1 MTGVQRDSMRKVDR
15 TAPPPPGEIRP
26 FRFPPFLRTRLA
38 NGLAV
43 LAARQPGPPL
53 VSIELVSPAGGQFDP
68 KGNVGIAA
76 MTAAVLD
83 EGTVRRSS
91 MDIAATAERL
101 GGYLVSGAD
110 WDVGYLATG
119 LLSEH
124 RPAGLELLAEVAL
137 SPTFP
142 EQEIERLRRQRLTE
156 ILRRAQDPS
165 ALADDRFHREVY
177 RGTVYAAPLLG
188 EAESVSRLDRDSMLA
203 FYRGHYGLAGSAL
216 VAVGDC
222 EPEELLREAESLF
235 ATDARPPA
243 VPAPPEIRPAPLP
256 GIVVHLV
263 DRPGAAQTELRLG
276 HVGVPRKHPEY
287 VTLVVLNTLLGGKF
301 TSRINMNLRERHG
314 FTYGATSRFVP
325 RMGPGPFMVAA
336 GVETESAGAAAREV
350 LYELRRVREAL
361 VEPEEMEETRSYM
374 IGVFPYTVQTIGDLA
389 KRLET
394 LSVYGL
400 PDDYYTWHLQRIA
413 GVTREEV
420 LEAARRHLDPEH
432 IAIVAVGPAEELE
445 PQFAGLGPV
454 TVWAPEGELQA
465 VQQESM

>member
-1 MTGVQRDSMRKVDR
+1 MPKVDR
-15 TAPPPPGEIRP
+15 TAPPPPGEVRP

-43 LAARQPGPPL
+43 LAARLPGPPL
-53 VSIELVSPAGGQFDP
+53 LSIEMVSPAGGQFDAEG
-68 KGNVGIAA
+68 KEGIAA

-91 MDIAATAERL
+91 IEIAATAERL
-101 GGYLVSGAD
+101 GGYLTSGAD

-119 LLSEH
+119 LLSQH
-124 RPAGLELLAEVAL
+124 RRAGLELLAEVAV

-142 EQEIERLRRQRLTE
+142 AEEIERLRRQRLTE

-165 ALADDRFHREVY
+165 VLADDRFHREVY
-177 RGTVYAAPLLG
+177 RGTVYAHSLLG

-203 FYRGHYGLAGSAL
+203 FYRRHYGLAGSAL
-216 VAVGDC
+216 IAVGDC
-222 EPEELLREAESLF
+222 EPETLLREIESTF
-235 ATDARPPA
+235 AAAAPLPEAPA
-243 VPAPPEIRPAPLP
+243 APAIRPAPMT
-256 GIVVHLV
+256 GITVHLV

-276 HVGVPRKHPEY
+276 HPGVSRTHPEY

-314 FTYGATSRFVP
+314 FTYGANSRFVA
-325 RMGPGPFMVAA
+325 RMGPGPFLVAA
-336 GVETESAGAAAREV
+336 GVATESAGAAAREV
-350 LYELRRVREAL
+350 LHELRRVREAL
-361 VEPEEMEETRSYM
+361 VEPAELEETRSYM

-400 PDDYYTWHLQRIA
+400 PDDYYTWYLERIA

-420 LEAARRHLDPEH
+420 LAAARRHLDPER
-432 IAIVAVGPAEELE
+432 IAIVAVGPAEALE
-445 PQFAGLGPV
+445 KQFAGLGPV
-454 TVWAPEGELQA
+454 TVWAPEGELQT
-465 VQQESM
+465 VQQESV

>member
-1 MTGVQRDSMRKVDR
+1 VVDR
-15 TAPPPPGEIRP
+15 TLPPPPGEIRP
-26 FRFPPFLRTRLA
+26 FRFPPFLRTRLT

-43 LAARQPGPPL
+43 LAARLPGPPL
-53 VSIELVSPAGGQFDP
+53 VSIEMVSPAGGQFDEEG
-68 KGNVGIAA
+68 KAGIAA

-83 EGTVRRSS
+83 EGTVRRASIE
-91 MDIAATAERL
+91 IAATAERL

-124 RPAGLELLAEVAL
+124 RHAGLELLADVAL

-142 EQEIERLRRQRLTE
+142 EHEIERLRRQRLTE

-165 ALADDRFHREVY
+165 TLADDRFHREVY
-177 RGTVYAAPLLG
+177 RGTVYAHSLLG
-188 EAESVSRLDRDSMLA
+188 ETESVSQLDRDSMLA
-203 FYRGHYGLAGSAL
+203 FHRRHYSLAGSAL
-216 VAVGDC
+216 IAVGDC
-222 EPEELLREAESLF
+222 EPEALLREIESTF
-235 ATDARPPA
+235 ADAAPLPA
-243 VPAPPEIRPAPLP
+243 VPTAPVIRPAPLT
-256 GIVVHLV
+256 GIAVHLV

-276 HVGVPRKHPEY
+276 HPGVPRTHPEY

-314 FTYGATSRFVP
+314 FTYGATSRFMP
-325 RMGPGPFMVAA
+325 RMGPGPFLVAA
-336 GVETESAGAAAREV
+336 GVATESAGAAAREV
-350 LYELRRVREAL
+350 LHELRRVREAL
-361 VEPEEMEETRSYM
+361 VEPEELEETRSYM

-400 PDDYYTWHLQRIA
+400 PDDYYSWYLERIA

-432 IAIVAVGPAEELE
+432 IAIVAVGPAEALE
-445 PQFAGLGPV
+445 KQLAGLGPV
-454 TVWAPEGELQA
+454 TIWAPEGELQP
-465 VQQESM
+465 VQQGSV